1 MSDPKIRI
9 RRSSTPNKV
18 PTITQLE
25 LGELAINTYDG
36 KLYLEQDQ
44 GAAGVGNTVVRVNP
58 WNVGL
63 GTTAYNI
70 SFTSGKVGIGTTVAQ
85 YHLDV
90 GGNINFTGNLTQDGA
105 AFTSGVTVK
114 DEGSALSTQ
123 ATTLNFVGNGVA
135 ATGNGAEKTITVTAG
150 SGPTGPTGATGA
162 QGAVGAQGASG
173 TGAQGSQGYQGAS
186 GPTGA
191 QGAQGAAGGGG
202 GGSGP
207 TGAQGAQGAQGASG
221 GGGGGANVSVS
232 SNPPGSPSGGDL
244 WWDSDVGE
252 LYIYYSDT
260 DSNQWVETSGG
271 SETVTIS
278 DNAPSSPNAGDLW
291 WESDTGQLKIYYN
304 DGDSNQWVDAN
315 AGVLSKLTV
324 WQSNSTGI
332 NTTSHVGIG
341 TTTAD
346 AALTV
351 RGNVKVTGISTFSD
365 IVDVAGTNST
375 IKLGNGANRR
385 LMYRAG
391 NNDVILEAD
400 SGDFYR
406 QHIANSTHEFFT
418 GNTKRFDIASDG
430 EATFT
435 GDVNVGTSQASGVIL
450 TSPNGTKY
458 RLVVANDG
466 TLSTTA
472 A

>member
-1 MSDPKIRI
+1 MADPKIRI

-18 PTITQLE
+18 PNITQLE

-36 KLYLEQDQ
+36 KIYLEQDQ
-44 GAAGVGNTVVRVNP
+44 GAAGVGNTVVRINP

-70 SFTSGKVGIGTTVAQ
+70 SFESGKVGIGTTVAQ
-85 YHLDV
+85 YNLDV
-90 GGNINFTGNLTQDGA
+90 GGNINFTGSLFQDGS

-123 ATTLNFVGNGVA
+123 ATALNFGVNGVV
-135 ATGNGAEKTITVTAG
+135 ATGNGAEKNITITSGTGAQGAAG
-150 SGPTGPTGATGA
+150 AAGAQGAAGATGA
-162 QGAVGAQGASG
+162 QGATAA
-173 TGAQGSQGYQGAS
+173 A
-186 GPTGA
+186 GA
-191 QGAQGAAGGGG
+191 QGAQGY
-202 GGSGP
+202 
-207 TGAQGAQGAQGASG
+207 QGASG
-221 GGGGGANVSVS
+221 GGGGGGASVTVS
-232 SNPPGSPSGGDL
+232 SNPPGSPSSGDL

-252 LYIYYSDT
+252 MYVYYADG

-271 SETVTIS
+271 SETVVVS
-278 DNAPSSPNAGDLW
+278 DNAPSSPNHGDLW

-304 DGDSNQWVDAN
+304 DGDSAQWVDAN
-315 AGVLSKLTV
+315 AGVLSSLTV
-324 WQSNSTGI
+324 WQSNNTGI

-351 RGNVKVTGISTFSD
+351 RGNVGITGIS
-365 IVDVAGTNST
+365 
-375 IKLGNGANRR
+375 
-385 LMYRAG
+385 
-391 NNDVILEAD
+391 
-400 SGDFYR
+400 
-406 QHIANSTHEFFT
+406 
-418 GNTKRFDIASDG
+418 
-430 EATFT
+430 TFT

>member
-1 MSDPKIRI
+1 MADPKIRI

-18 PTITQLE
+18 PNITQLE

-36 KLYLEQDQ
+36 KIYLEQDQ
-44 GAAGVGNTVVRVNP
+44 GAAGVGNTVVRINP

-70 SFTSGKVGIGTTVAQ
+70 TFESGKVGIGTTVAQ
-85 YHLDV
+85 YNLDV
-90 GGNINFTGNLTQDGA
+90 GGNINFTGSLFQDGS

-123 ATTLNFVGNGVA
+123 ATALNFVGNGVV
-135 ATGNGAEKTITVTAG
+135 ATGNGAEKTITIT
-150 SGPTGPTGATGA
+150 
-162 QGAVGAQGASG
+162 SG
-173 TGAQGSQGYQGAS
+173 TGAQGAAGSAVS
-186 GPTGA
+186 TGA
-191 QGAQGAAGGGG
+191 QGAA
-202 GGSGP
+202 
-207 TGAQGAQGAQGASG
+207 GAQGASG
-221 GGGGGANVSVS
+221 GGGGGGASVSVG
-232 SNPPGSPSGGDL
+232 SNPPGSPSNGDM

-252 LYIYYSDT
+252 LYIYYADT

-271 SETVTIS
+271 SETVTVS
-278 DNAPSSPNAGDLW
+278 DNAPSSPNHGDLW

-304 DGDSNQWVDAN
+304 DGDSAQWVDAN
-315 AGVLSKLTV
+315 AGVLSSLTV

-332 NTTSHVGIG
+332 NTTSNVGIG

-351 RGNVKVTGISTFSD
+351 RGNVKVTGIS
-365 IVDVAGTNST
+365 
-375 IKLGNGANRR
+375 
-385 LMYRAG
+385 
-391 NNDVILEAD
+391 
-400 SGDFYR
+400 
-406 QHIANSTHEFFT
+406 
-418 GNTKRFDIASDG
+418 
-430 EATFT
+430 TFT

>member
-1 MSDPKIRI
+1 MADPKIKI

-18 PTITQLE
+18 PNTTQLE

-36 KLYLEQDQ
+36 KIYLEQDQ
-44 GAAGVGNTVVRVNP
+44 GAAGVGNTVVRINP

-63 GTTAYNI
+63 GTTAFNI
-70 SFTSGKVGIGTTVAQ
+70 TFESGKVGIGTTVAR
-85 YHLDV
+85 HALDV
-90 GGNINFTGNLTQDGA
+90 GGNARISGILTVGESSVTLNGGND
-105 AFTSGVTVK
+105 TVQV
-114 DEGSALSTQ
+114 GTALSLGHSIGLQYHTQ
-123 ATTLNFVGNGVA
+123 NLHAEGFLVNQIAASGIITATGGIDGIGIHSAGTEIQVGVITSLNFIGSGNTFGVR
-135 ATGNGAEKTITVTAG
+135 GGTVDISIAG
-150 SGPTGPTGATGA
+150 SGGGGGA
-162 QGAVGAQGASG
+162 
-173 TGAQGSQGYQGAS
+173 
-186 GPTGA
+186 
-191 QGAQGAAGGGG
+191 GAQGAAGAA
-202 GGSGP
+202 
-207 TGAQGAQGAQGASG
+207 GAQGAAGAAGAQGAQGASG
-221 GGGGGANVSVS
+221 GGGGGGASVSVG

-271 SETVTIS
+271 SETVTVS
-278 DNAPSSPNAGDLW
+278 DNAPSSPNHGDLW

-304 DGDSNQWVDAN
+304 DGDSAQWVDAN
-315 AGVLSKLTV
+315 AGVLSSLTV

-332 NTTSHVGIG
+332 NTTSNVGIG

-351 RGNVKVTGISTFSD
+351 RGNVKVTGIS
-365 IVDVAGTNST
+365 
-375 IKLGNGANRR
+375 
-385 LMYRAG
+385 
-391 NNDVILEAD
+391 
-400 SGDFYR
+400 
-406 QHIANSTHEFFT
+406 
-418 GNTKRFDIASDG
+418 
-430 EATFT
+430 TFT